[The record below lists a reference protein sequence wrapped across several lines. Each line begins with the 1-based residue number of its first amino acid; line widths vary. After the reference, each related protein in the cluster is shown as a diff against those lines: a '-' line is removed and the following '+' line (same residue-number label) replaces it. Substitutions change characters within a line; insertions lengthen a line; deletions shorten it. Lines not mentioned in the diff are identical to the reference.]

1 MSEQS
6 NQKSD
11 GNGTNGAE
19 NSQAGNDTPGVA
31 AAPGEEFRILAEKY
45 KNDFL
50 YLRAEFENYKRN
62 VLKERSELLKY
73 GSERVIVDVLGV
85 LDNFERALEAKVSPE
100 NLGNFVKG
108 IEMTH
113 QELKNVLTKN
123 GVSEVP
129 AIGLAFDPSIHEA
142 LSSEETD
149 SVKPGHISRVFKKP
163 YKLHDKVVRT
173 GQVIVAKEPTKN

>member
-6 NQKSD
+6 GQKNE
-11 GNGTNGAE
+11 GNGSDE
-19 NSQAGNDTPGVA
+19 NSNGGDINA
-31 AAPGEEFRILAEKY
+31 ANSSVAPGEEFKILAEKY

-62 VLKERSELLKY
+62 VIKERSDLVKY

-100 NLGNFVKG
+100 NLANFVKG

-113 QELKNVLTKN
+113 QELKNALTKN

-129 AIGLAFDPSIHEA
+129 AQGLPFDPMVHEA

-149 SVKPGHISRVFKKP
+149 TVKSGHISRVFKKP
-163 YKLHDKVVRT
+163 YKLHDKVIRPA
-173 GQVIVAKEPTKN
+173 QVIVAKEPVKN